1 MSPYEYDT
9 PEPSRLSVSVASE
22 RTSTDT
28 RKPCSVSLRT
38 ITRPVRPV
46 APTTSTSGTYSSSSV
61 DVSRSSSGV
70 YSVGAPP
77 ISPSHS
83 APSPPPPSCARTAWT
98 GARAQLGA
106 GRRGAQFGVRQSALA
121 VGTSANIAAKGS
133 GEEQGLHLDLHDL
146 AAGSSTARLPRAS
159 SASCSAVDA
168 VALRRWHAHEQ
179 RICAHLRTRDR
190 PQGWPVPPA
199 AQPAVAQLAAART
212 PRSSASSPPRR
223 RCSGRSG

>member
-98 GARAQLGA
+98 GARAQFGA
-106 GRRGAQFGVRQSALA
+106 GRRGAQFGVRHSALA
-121 VGTSANIAAKGS
+121 VGTSANIAAK
-133 GEEQGLHLDLHDL
+133 
-146 AAGSSTARLPRAS
+146 AAERSRDCISRLS
-159 SASCSAVDA
+159 
-168 VALRRWHAHEQ
+168 
-179 RICAHLRTRDR
+179 
-190 PQGWPVPPA
+190 
-199 AQPAVAQLAAART
+199 QLA
-212 PRSSASSPPRR
+212 PRSRPV
-223 RCSGRSG
+223 GG

>member
-98 GARAQLGA
+98 GARCGA
-106 GRRGAQFGVRQSALA
+106 IRRDERRTGVRHSALA
-121 VGTSANIAAKGS
+121 VGTSANIAAKAAERSKDCCISLLTIS
-133 GEEQGLHLDLHDL
+133 GELEPLLTPH
-146 AAGSSTARLPRAS
+146 AFSCWRLTPS
-159 SASCSAVDA
+159 
-168 VALRRWHAHEQ
+168 RRRSQAHEQ
-179 RICAHLRTRDR
+179 RTCAHT
-190 PQGWPVPPA
+190 A
-199 AQPAVAQLAAART
+199 
-212 PRSSASSPPRR
+212 
-223 RCSGRSG
+223 